1 MRAIINYVF
10 ASEWNLS
17 AMREGAA
24 EDKRGEKKLEKT
36 LGDSAA
42 IVR

>member
-1 MRAIINYVF
+1 
-10 ASEWNLS
+10 
-17 AMREGAA
+17 MREGAA
-24 EDKRGEKKLEKT
+24 EDKRGEKKLENT